1 MSPEFFGLPLLFGTI
16 GGHLPK
22 TMKLTWRD
30 SDEIAWALMDAFPDQ
45 DPLKLSFPKLH
56 KMVCELPEF
65 GDKPET
71 SNEKILENIQMAWY
85 SEQK

>member
-1 MSPEFFGLPLLFGTI
+1 
-16 GGHLPK
+16 
-22 TMKLTWRD
+22 
-30 SDEIAWALMDAFPDQ
+30 MDAFPDQ

-65 GDKPET
+65 GDKPEA
-71 SNEKILENIQMAWY
+71 SSEKILENIQMAWY